1 MSRAI
6 TVSRKPLDEEALAL
20 RNTGEGKLLFTDYE
34 GRACALLLQE
44 GRLTAAEFFSPKVSR
59 MDGIYIGR
67 IRDISRNMDAYFVEI
82 QKGEI
87 CFLPG
92 REAKRPFLTGRDYDG
107 RLLQGDE
114 LVVRVIKD
122 AQKTKLPMVSA
133 DFTNLEGAEA
143 VLEKAL
149 HKTCFTCLRNP
160 LSGWQAACRWIAR
173 PEEYTEIVTDKRN
186 LFEEITAYASE
197 YMPEKKV
204 RFYED
209 PSFSLS
215 MLYSLRTKLDTALG
229 KRVWL
234 KSGAYLII
242 EPTEALTVI
251 DVNSGKSETG
261 KSSEEYYY
269 QINREAAEEIALQLR
284 LRNLSGIIL
293 VDFISM
299 KSAGNRNALLKYMKE
314 LVKDS
319 IIQTSAVD
327 ITPLGLMEIM
337 RQKRSKPL
345 REQAMAV
352 GIRDF

>member
-6 TVSRKPLDEEALAL
+6 TGGRKPLAGEELAL

-34 GRACALLLQE
+34 GRACALLLRKD
-44 GRLTAAEFFSPKVSR
+44 RLIAAEFFSPKVSR

-92 REAKRPFLTGRDYDG
+92 REAKHPFLTGREYDG

-133 DFTNLEGAEA
+133 DFTDPEGAGSI
-143 VLEKAL
+143 LEKAL
-149 HKTCFTCLRNP
+149 HKTCFTCLQKP
-160 LSGWQAACRWIAR
+160 LSGWQAACRQLAG
-173 PEEYTEIVTDKRN
+173 PEEYTEIITDNKK
-186 LFEEITAYASE
+186 LYEEITDYVSE

-209 PSFSLS
+209 SSFSLT
-215 MLYSLRTKLDTALG
+215 MLYSLRTKLETALE

-251 DVNSGKSETG
+251 DVNSGKCETG
-261 KSSEEYYY
+261 KPSEEYYY

-299 KSAGNRNALLKYMKE
+299 KSGGHKNDLLNYMKE

-319 IIQTSAVD
+319 MIKTSAVD

-337 RQKRSKPL
+337 RQKRNKPL

-352 GIRDF
+352 GIRDY